1 MKRRRAGTIATW
13 LVVAALAAVTACSG
27 DASPDAEA
35 STTDGSDVGGS
46 DASVTSSASSS
57 PSTSVTDGSTTR
69 PASTSSAAGASTT
82 SASAA
87 PSTVPPSTVPTTTLA
102 PVTTTAAPPT
112 TTVATVDQIRAVV
125 QSFTGGTPG
134 TADPAA
140 GTFAI
145 GWVNQEG
152 GAPSFS
158 DATLGLAA
166 AVEYVNREL
175 SGVGGRLIEL
185 RTCAIQRE
193 ADGARCAQQF
203 RDDPAVS
210 VVVSGAVT
218 VGNAGL
224 LDGLRDAKPVVLA
237 NPLTTADYLASDAV
251 AYTPGSPGIISGL
264 ARFAAERLPG
274 GPPAKVAVLYPYGLA
289 GEAAFQL
296 LAKPVFDRFGVTAV
310 AVPVL
315 ENAAPSEYAP
325 LLTAAGVGDAAAFLP
340 ILSARGCVGLDQAL
354 IDLGSAAPVLATD
367 TCVGTAMT
375 AHLAATGRSGVVPEG
390 WYVGGSGYRFGLEG
404 SAEQQAFLTIAVQYL
419 TVNRL
424 APIDLTG
431 YAATSFGTALAV
443 VRVANALGTAAADPV
458 AMRDATRAFSGPM
471 WAVVGPQSCGF
482 DPFYPSLCG
491 TQMGVQRYVAGAW
504 TSVADGY
511 NGASIELAD
520 LRGG

>member
-13 LVVAALAAVTACSG
+13 LVVGALAAVTACSG
-27 DASPDAEA
+27 DGSPDAGA
-35 STTDGSDVGGS
+35 NTTAGSDVGGS
-46 DASVTSSASSS
+46 DASVTSSATSS
-57 PSTSVTDGSTTR
+57 PSTSVTVGSTTR

-82 SASAA
+82 SEPAV
-87 PSTVPPSTVPTTTLA
+87 PSTGPSSTLPPTTPA
-102 PVTTTAAPPT
+102 PVTTAVPT

-325 LLTAAGVGDAAAFLP
+325 LLTTAGVGDAAAFLP

-443 VRVANALGTAAADPV
+443 VRIANALGAAAGDPA
-458 AMRDATRAFSGPM
+458 AMRDATRAFTGPM

-520 LRGG
+520 LQGG